1 MLLLNYEQVKYCQV
15 IGKIGG
21 QPQKTSGLIYNGRVF
36 LEAKSFSKD
45 ELEIAIKECREEYLD
60 HQERSQI
67 PTLLVKGKNSIGI
80 WMEDKRY
87 QPDGEPVSAV
97 AETQEKTSSSS
108 LNLDR
113 ISLKQLTLQ
122 MRGDNGLKIK
132 TRRYK
137 LKLYHHCF
145 LGNEAVDWIVA
156 QLKISRQAAIKL
168 GQKMSDKKIFHHVL
182 DEHQFKDEAIFY
194 RFYEDEQK
202 NIWTDKIV

>member
-15 IGKIGG
+15 IGNIGG
-21 QPQKTSGLIYNGRVF
+21 QLQKTLGLIYNGQVF
-36 LEAKSFSKD
+36 LEAQSFSKD
-45 ELEIAIKECREEYLD
+45 ELEIAIKQCREEYLD

-87 QPDGEPVSAV
+87 KPDGEATFAISEIP
-97 AETQEKTSSSS
+97 EKTVSSSQKA
-108 LNLDR
+108 DR
-113 ISLKQLTLQ
+113 ISLKQLALQ

-132 TRRYK
+132 ARRHK

-145 LGNEAVDWIVA
+145 LGNESVDWIVE
-156 QLKISRQAAIKL
+156 QLKISRQDAIKL
-168 GQKMSDKKIFHHVL
+168 GQKMIDKKIFHHVL
-182 DEHQFKDEAIFY
+182 DEHQFKDEPIFY

-202 NIWTDKIV
+202 NIWTDKLV